1 MTSPPGEPSPT
12 LERALAEPIAFALLQ
27 WPALLLAL
35 HDPAGQPLRFG
46 AGVVWLAMSA
56 AAYAGGRGLGFGNAM
71 TACSACVA
79 AAWWLHPS
87 AWALAWGAPLLLLV
101 LAAQR
106 LRVRRVQ

>member
-1 MTSPPGEPSPT
+1 M
-12 LERALAEPIAFALLQ
+12 
-27 WPALLLAL
+27 
-35 HDPAGQPLRFG
+35 
-46 AGVVWLAMSA
+46 VWLLMAA

-87 AWALAWGAPLLLLV
+87 VWVLAWAVPVLLLL

-106 LRVRRVQ
+106 LRVRRIQQPSPFPQAPDGCI